1 MISAGED
8 ILWVSQMLGHKN
20 LQVTLTVYAKFIKT
34 NKVKRATFLDN
45 FSETAQTTAQN
56 EIEFKKVS

>member
-20 LQVTLTVYAKFIKT
+20 LQMTLSKYAKFIKT
-34 NKVKRATFLDN
+34 NKVKRATFLDK
-45 FSETAQTTAQN
+45 FSETAQNQN
-56 EIEFKKVS
+56 CADYKVAM